1 MADECGTYQPKIG
14 LTFQQM
20 KDMYAREGIN
30 AIMGTHEKPTAAMGS
45 HEDIQALK
53 LELRQKAALRGV
65 QEDIFMTAEK
75 SGWHDRDR
83 ELPEILALVHS
94 EVSEALE
101 AYRDGMGVR
110 DNRYRYPAELFSDED
125 TSGEYAWS
133 DMPSIERGGVVH
145 LGKPEGVASE
155 LADVIVRILDAS
167 EELRIETIDVL
178 FQKMKF
184 NKTRPYKHGG
194 KLV

>member
-1 MADECGTYQPKIG
+1 MADDCGTYQPKTG
-14 LTFQQM
+14 LTFSQM
-20 KDMYAREGIN
+20 KEMYAREGIN
-30 AIMGTHEKPTAAMGS
+30 SIMGTHEKPEAAMGT

-53 LELRQKAALRGV
+53 LELRQKAALKGV
-65 QEDIFMTAEK
+65 QEDIFMTAEA
-75 SGWHDRDR
+75 SGWHDRER

-101 AYRDGMGVR
+101 AYRDGLTVTE
-110 DNRYRYPAELFSDED
+110 NRYRYPANLFPGDE
-125 TSGEYAWS
+125 SGEYVWTVE
-133 DMPSIERGGVVH
+133 PSIVRDGVVH

-155 LADVIVRILDAS
+155 LADVIIRVLDAS
-167 EELRIETIDVL
+167 EELKIETIDVL